1 MREIFIC
8 GMKLWQEMRIRK
20 SFLLG
25 CELVPIWATSKVEK
39 MGVTPGQGPRFAF
52 PRVRLSIFPGRRM
65 SLSSASFM
73 MFLAT
78 SNSKSTPAGLNHK
91 ENAAS
96 HMTRGGVTSGLA
108 AQCHK
113 QELMLRPS
121 LYFLR
126 GHKVAAAASDTT
138 HTHQATGENAFQKPP
153 SNPQLTSLLR
163 LIDLNCITQQC
174 LNFFCKGPGG

>member
-1 MREIFIC
+1 MNSKNKICEFFLGPSDLKQQGGKVREIFIC

-52 PRVRLSIFPGRRM
+52 PWVRLSIFPGRRM

-96 HMTRGGVTSGLA
+96 HMIRGGVTSGSA
-108 AQCHK
+108 K
-113 QELMLRPS
+113 QQLNVISKNLCSVHLSTSSVGTRWLPQ
-121 LYFLR
+121 LQTPR
-126 GHKVAAAASDTT
+126 T
-138 HTHQATGENAFQKPP
+138 HTRPRERTLSRSHPP
-153 SNPQLTSLLR
+153 TLS
-163 LIDLNCITQQC
+163 
-174 LNFFCKGPGG
+174 